1 MSNLLSWFKLAVIYI
16 HPYVSKAAASLQ
28 LKLISISEQLKGKL
42 NNLKKKL
49 SVMRRALCGED
60 VIYRF
65 ISLQHQQKVTKSM
78 VF

>member
-42 NNLKKKL
+42 NKLLSLKKL
-49 SVMRRALCGED
+49 LVMRRAL
-60 VIYRF
+60 
-65 ISLQHQQKVTKSM
+65 
-78 VF
+78 